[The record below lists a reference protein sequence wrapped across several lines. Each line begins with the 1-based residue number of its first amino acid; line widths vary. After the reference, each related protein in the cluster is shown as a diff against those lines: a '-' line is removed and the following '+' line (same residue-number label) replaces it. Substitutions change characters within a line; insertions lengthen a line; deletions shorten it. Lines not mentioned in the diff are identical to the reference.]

1 MKAQATIPVEII
13 PFNQLYINDF
23 KELNLAWIK
32 RYFKVE
38 PKDRELLENC
48 KKSIV
53 DKGGYVFFARLNE
66 QIVGCFALIKVKD
79 RFYELGKMAVDPQCQ
94 GLQIG
99 QQLLRFA
106 IDFAHS
112 REWEHLVLYSHTSL
126 HTALH
131 IYRKYGFK
139 EVTLEEDVVYD
150 RSDIKMELPLNP

>member
-13 PFNQLYINDF
+13 PFNPLYINDF

-53 DKGGYVFFARLNE
+53 DKGGYVFFARLNN
-66 QIVGCFALIKVKD
+66 QIAGCFALIKIKD
-79 RFYELGKMAVDPQCQ
+79 RCYELGKMAVDPQCQ
-94 GLQIG
+94 GQRIG

-112 REWEHLVLYSHTSL
+112 QEWEQLVLYSHTSL
-126 HTALH
+126 YAALH